1 MEIKYGLNVSTG
13 HRSDY
18 VPPNNGGNF
27 YSPKYNSHG
36 TRAIINSRKVSLSQF
51 VGTIDSVF
59 SNGGD
64 YSDVAKELGI
74 SDNAVKSRVK
84 KLRETIPALPK
95 VESKIF
101 SEASAIL
108 AKLGC
113 G

>member
-1 MEIKYGLNVSTG
+1 MEIKYGLNISTG
-13 HRSDY
+13 YRSDSDY
-18 VPPNNGGNF
+18 APSYNGGNC
-27 YSPKYNSHG
+27 YSPKTKTS
-36 TRAIINSRKVSLSQF
+36 SRNYKVSLNQF
-51 VGTIDSVF
+51 VSTIDSVF

-64 YSDVAKELGI
+64 YSDVAEELGI
-74 SDNAVKSRVK
+74 SDSAVKSRVK

-95 VESKIF
+95 AESKIF